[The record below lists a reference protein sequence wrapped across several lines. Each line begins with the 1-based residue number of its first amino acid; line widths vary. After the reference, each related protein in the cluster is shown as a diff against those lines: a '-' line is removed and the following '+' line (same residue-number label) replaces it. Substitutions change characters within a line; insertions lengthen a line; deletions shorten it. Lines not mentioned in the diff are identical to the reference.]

1 MENVSRSVSESE
13 DEVIAISSHKS
24 AKLVVKKEK
33 SEVSNRSEEEK
44 EQSDVSMSE
53 RDNESSY

>member
-1 MENVSRSVSESE
+1 MSRSESGSA
-13 DEVIAISSHKS
+13 DEVVAISSDKF

-33 SEVSNRSEEEK
+33 SEVSSRSEEEK
-44 EQSDVSMSE
+44 EQSDGSFSE